1 MLTTPTYPV
10 ALTTLNGPVAG
21 PIFATAVIVI
31 VIGATVAYT
40 VSVTSTAGQPP
51 PNQPERT
58 LAAELA
64 FGLWSGLGC
73 LAVLLA
79 TRAAGSAAYSIGMD
93 GQITEPTSVPEPG
106 GVVFAVICLAWAA
119 PFFIIAWRRRRAWLA
134 VAAVA
139 AATAAAGTAHLFAN
153 PPDGFYTPNPPVA
166 LLLAIVAVGVVAAIF
181 YADAPSKPSRLAPGT
196 RAVIARAFFVAW
208 ALISLVGMTVGL
220 GLANDVQE
228 GAQEPGAAIFAVA
241 CLLWTLPYVAVA
253 RRRRSTLWIVVACVS
268 IAIAVFGI
276 VYLFRN
282 PTPCRCD

>member
-1 MLTTPTYPV
+1 MLATPTYPV
-10 ALTTLNGPVAG
+10 ALATLNGPVAG

-31 VIGATVAYT
+31 GVGATVAYT
-40 VSVTSTAGQPP
+40 VSVPSTAGPP
-51 PNQPERT
+51 PNQLERT

-64 FGLWSGLGC
+64 FGLWSVLGC

-79 TRAAGSAAYSIGMD
+79 TRAASSAAYSISMD
-93 GQITEPTSVPEPG
+93 GQITEPRSVPEPA
-106 GVVFAVICLAWAA
+106 GVVFAVTCLARAA
-119 PFFIIAWRRRRAWLA
+119 PFIIAWQRRRAWLA

-153 PPDGFYTPNPPVA
+153 PPDDFYTPKPPVA

-196 RAVIARAFFVAW
+196 QAVIAQAFFVAW
-208 ALISLVGMTVGL
+208 ALISLVGMTIGL

-228 GAQEPGAAIFAVA
+228 GAQEPGGAIFAVA

-253 RRRRSTLWIVVACVS
+253 RRRRSTLWIVIACVS

-282 PTPCRCD
+282 PTPCGCD